1 MIKDYKAFW
10 LNYFNVNKPTTRGAF
25 WCAVISNILIQF
37 YLAFFTCYAV
47 SQSLLE
53 DPLAVDKLT
62 AGIIWDAEYK
72 LIAGIIW
79 GAEFTIFTVAIII
92 PTITLIVRRLYT
104 INHQRDTNYAWKR
117 QIIGTELV
125 SIFAIINLF
134 YIQKAGII

>member
-10 LNYFNVNKPTTRGAF
+10 LNYFNVNKSTTRGAF

-62 AGIIWDAEYK
+62 AGIIWDAEYIEYLAK
-72 LIAGIIW
+72 ETQVFKPERNL
-79 GAEFTIFTVAIII
+79 
-92 PTITLIVRRLYT
+92 
-104 INHQRDTNYAWKR
+104 
-117 QIIGTELV
+117 LV
-125 SIFAIINLF
+125 F
-134 YIQKAGII
+134 